1 MGVNLW
7 GESPLYVNPVN
18 IVNILTKIL
27 AEGKAV
33 AVKHRLKEV
42 WVQNCGLTIG
52 KYLRSG
58 VLIQKASTISPR
70 LDVLF
75 WDIGLLPTNPENRP
89 LAQEKG
95 AHVLLKTMAIWL
107 DTGHTDR
114 HDQSMAQGSLPAAS
128 RKGFC
133 LSKSCG

>member
-1 MGVNLW
+1 MFVYSRHGRELM

-27 AEGKAV
+27 AEDKGV

-58 VLIQKASTISPR
+58 VLIQKVSTISPR
-70 LDVLF
+70 LDEVF
-75 WDIGLLPTNPENRP
+75 WDIG
-89 LAQEKG
+89 
-95 AHVLLKTMAIWL
+95 VLSSNT
-107 DTGHTDR
+107 
-114 HDQSMAQGSLPAAS
+114 
-128 RKGFC
+128 
-133 LSKSCG
+133 

>member
-70 LDVLF
+70 LDELF

-95 AHVLLKTMAIWL
+95 AHVLLKTMAISP
-107 DTGHTDR
+107 DKGAR
-114 HDQSMAQGSLPAAS
+114 AS
-128 RKGFC
+128 
-133 LSKSCG
+133 